1 MISSQIENEIEEE
14 QKVKSALSEPLAK
27 LSDIFSTQRK
37 EEDDMIAEHHSL
49 FKRYIHFFNTPSSL
63 LYPDD

>member
-1 MISSQIENEIEEE
+1 MISSQIENEMKEE

-37 EEDDMIAEHHSL
+37 EEDDMIAELHSL
-49 FKRYIHFFNTPSSL
+49 SKRYIRLFNTLSSL
-63 LYPDD
+63 LYHDD